1 MKQQNVELLQTLY
14 EEYQGALRY
23 TATRIGVNSDDVDDV
38 IQDSFCAFIK
48 AYGDT
53 IDQWEIAR
61 QKGAIMRI
69 LKNRCVDYFRI
80 KSRRGVS
87 ISLDEGY
94 YGKEVPLPESLI
106 GKDVLD
112 QMAEEDEVN
121 YITKYLQDMKPEWRD
136 VAILHFIE
144 ERPISE
150 VSQILGIKE
159 ASCRMRLTRL
169 RRYLKIFLTKSK
181 GAWFLCYCSRVA

>member
-48 AYGDT
+48 AHGDT

-106 GKDVLD
+106 RKDVLD
-112 QMAEEDEVN
+112 HPLSIVVLIDCFAGNQLSFGK
-121 YITKYLQDMKPEWRD
+121 TSP
-136 VAILHFIE
+136 
-144 ERPISE
+144 RPWSAF
-150 VSQILGIKE
+150 S
-159 ASCRMRLTRL
+159 
-169 RRYLKIFLTKSK
+169 Y
-181 GAWFLCYCSRVA
+181 

>member
-1 MKQQNVELLQTLY
+1 M
-14 EEYQGALRY
+14 
-23 TATRIGVNSDDVDDV
+23 
-38 IQDSFCAFIK
+38 
-48 AYGDT
+48 
-53 IDQWEIAR
+53 
-61 QKGAIMRI
+61 
-69 LKNRCVDYFRI
+69 
-80 KSRRGVS
+80 S

-106 GKDVLD
+106 RKDVLD
-112 QMAEEDEVN
+112 QVAEEDEVN

-136 VAILHFIE
+136 VAILHFVE

-169 RRYLKIFLTKSK
+169 RRYLKKNFPYKI
-181 GAWFLCYCSRVA
+181 

>member
-1 MKQQNVELLQTLY
+1 MYKTLHKKQGSVTVQ
-14 EEYQGALRY
+14 LRFARSSV
-23 TATRIGVNSDDVDDV
+23 T
-38 IQDSFCAFIK
+38 FCAK
-48 AYGDT
+48 RD
-53 IDQWEIAR
+53 
-61 QKGAIMRI
+61 
-69 LKNRCVDYFRI
+69 NRCVDYFRI

-106 GKDVLD
+106 RKDVLD
-112 QMAEEDEVN
+112 QVAEEDEVN

-169 RRYLKIFLTKSK
+169 RRYLKKNFPYKI
-181 GAWFLCYCSRVA
+181 

>member
-23 TATRIGVNSDDVDDV
+23 TATRIGVNSDD
-38 IQDSFCAFIK
+38 
-48 AYGDT
+48 
-53 IDQWEIAR
+53 
-61 QKGAIMRI
+61 
-69 LKNRCVDYFRI
+69 VDYFRI

-169 RRYLKIFLTKSK
+169 RRYLKKNFPYKI
-181 GAWFLCYCSRVA
+181 

>member
-1 MKQQNVELLQTLY
+1 M
-14 EEYQGALRY
+14 
-23 TATRIGVNSDDVDDV
+23 NSDDVDDV

-106 GKDVLD
+106 RKDVLD
-112 QMAEEDEVN
+112 QG
-121 YITKYLQDMKPEWRD
+121 ITTKVDIKALFCFEHVTDDSLKYLQDMKPEWRD

-169 RRYLKIFLTKSK
+169 RRYLKKNFPYKI
-181 GAWFLCYCSRVA
+181 

>member
-69 LKNRCVDYFRI
+69 LKIVVWI
-80 KSRRGVS
+80 
-87 ISLDEGY
+87 IS
-94 YGKEVPLPESLI
+94 ES
-106 GKDVLD
+106 K
-112 QMAEEDEVN
+112 AEEV
-121 YITKYLQDMKPEWRD
+121 
-136 VAILHFIE
+136 
-144 ERPISE
+144 
-150 VSQILGIKE
+150 
-159 ASCRMRLTRL
+159 
-169 RRYLKIFLTKSK
+169 
-181 GAWFLCYCSRVA
+181 

>member
-1 MKQQNVELLQTLY
+1 MKQQNIELLQTLY

-23 TATRIGVNSDDVDDV
+23 TAIRIGVNSDDVDDV

-48 AYGDT
+48 AYGDK

-80 KSRRGVS
+80 KSRRGMS

-94 YGKEVPLPESLI
+94 YGREVPLPEPLI

-112 QMAEEDEVN
+112 QMADEDEVN

-136 VAILHFIE
+136 VAIFHFIE
-144 ERPISE
+144 DRSITE
-150 VSQILGIKE
+150 VSQILGINE

-169 RRYLKIFLTKSK
+169 RRHLKKNFPYKI
-181 GAWFLCYCSRVA
+181 

>member
-106 GKDVLD
+106 RKDV
-112 QMAEEDEVN
+112 
-121 YITKYLQDMKPEWRD
+121 
-136 VAILHFIE
+136 
-144 ERPISE
+144 
-150 VSQILGIKE
+150 
-159 ASCRMRLTRL
+159 
-169 RRYLKIFLTKSK
+169 
-181 GAWFLCYCSRVA
+181 

>member
-112 QMAEEDEVN
+112 QVAEEDEVN

-136 VAILHFIE
+136 VAILHFVE

-169 RRYLKIFLTKSK
+169 RRYLKKNFPYKI
-181 GAWFLCYCSRVA
+181 

>member
-48 AYGDT
+48 AYGDE

-69 LKNRCVDYFRI
+69 LRDYFRI

-169 RRYLKIFLTKSK
+169 RRYLKKNFPYKI
-181 GAWFLCYCSRVA
+181 

>member
-94 YGKEVPLPESLI
+94 YGKEV
-106 GKDVLD
+106 
-112 QMAEEDEVN
+112 AEEDEVN

-169 RRYLKIFLTKSK
+169 RRYLKKNFPYKI
-181 GAWFLCYCSRVA
+181 

>member
-48 AYGDT
+48 AYGDE

-69 LKNRCVDYFRI
+69 LRNRCIDYFRI

-121 YITKYLQDMKPEWRD
+121 YITKYLQDMNRNGVMWRFF
-136 VAILHFIE
+136 IL
-144 ERPISE
+144 
-150 VSQILGIKE
+150 
-159 ASCRMRLTRL
+159 
-169 RRYLKIFLTKSK
+169 LKNAQSRKSVRFWGLK
-181 GAWFLCYCSRVA
+181 KHPAE